1 MHAVDGVSFSI
12 GRGELVGLV
21 GESGSGKS
29 TVANCI
35 MRLVTPTDGTIRLK
49 GADITHLSRRAL
61 RPLRRD
67 MHMVF
72 QDPYSSLDPRMT
84 CGQIVGE
91 PLAVQGLARGRDLDA
106 QVVKLFDQ
114 VGLRDEL
121 RFRYPHEL
129 SGGQRQRVGLARALA
144 VSPALLVADE
154 PVSALDVSVQASILN
169 LLRDLQ
175 QELGFSCLFITH
187 DLATVEYLCDR
198 VAVMYLGKIV
208 ELAPT
213 AQLFADPKHP
223 YTQSLLSAAVVPDP
237 VVQRART
244 AHPARGRSPEPARAA
259 ERLPVPDALPA
270 RGTVGAAV
278 ARRGAAAPRHRR
290 RPPRRVPPRRP
301 AASARALP
309 ACRGHRVTF
318 TTRPELR
325 GTFGA
330 VASTHWLAT
339 QAGWRCSSAAA
350 TRSTPRAPPVSCFR
364 SSSRT

>member
-1 MHAVDGVSFSI
+1 MSEQPILEVEGLVKHFPVRGFGAKGVVHAVDDVSFTI

-29 TVANCI
+29 TVANCV
-35 MRLVTPTDGTIRLK
+35 MRLVTPTGGTIRLK
-49 GADITHLSRRAL
+49 GTDITHLSRRAL

-91 PLAVQGLARGRDLDA
+91 PIDVQGLAHSRDLDR

-144 VSPALLVADE
+144 LSPALLVADE

-175 QELGFSCLFITH
+175 QQLGFSCLFITH

-208 ELAPT
+208 EFAPT
-213 AQLFADPKHP
+213 AELFADPKHP

-237 VVQRART
+237 VAQR
-244 AHPARGRSPEPARAA
+244 E
-259 ERLPVPDALPA
+259 
-270 RGTVGAAV
+270 
-278 ARRGAAAPRHRR
+278 RR
-290 RPPRRVPPRRP
+290 RVVLEGDLPSPIEPPSGCRFRTRCPLEER
-301 AASARALP
+301 SAPQSHDEEPLLVDAGGGHLV
-309 ACRGHRVTF
+309 ACHLVSRGE
-318 TTRPELR
+318 RPELFR
-325 GTFGA
+325 
-330 VASTHWLAT
+330 
-339 QAGWRCSSAAA
+339 
-350 TRSTPRAPPVSCFR
+350 PVEVSG
-364 SSSRT
+364 

>member
-1 MHAVDGVSFSI
+1 MSGRPVLEVEGLVKHFPVRGFGAKGVVHAVDDVSFSV
-12 GRGELVGLV
+12 GHGELVGLV

-49 GADITHLSRRAL
+49 GTDITHLSRRAL

-91 PLAVQGLARGRDLDA
+91 PLDVQGLARRRDLDA
-106 QVVKLFDQ
+106 LVIKLFDQ

-144 VSPALLVADE
+144 LSPALLVADE

-213 AQLFADPKHP
+213 AKLFAEPKHP
-223 YTQSLLSAAVVPDP
+223 YTQSLLSAAAVPDP
-237 VVQRART
+237 VLQRARRRVVLEGDLPSALEPPT
-244 AHPARGRSPEPARAA
+244 GCRFRTRCPLEERSAPQSHEEEPPLLDTGDGHFVACHLVARGE
-259 ERLPVPDALPA
+259 
-270 RGTVGAAV
+270 
-278 ARRGAAAPRHRR
+278 
-290 RPPRRVPPRRP
+290 
-301 AASARALP
+301 
-309 ACRGHRVTF
+309 
-318 TTRPELR
+318 RPELFR
-325 GTFGA
+325 
-330 VASTHWLAT
+330 
-339 QAGWRCSSAAA
+339 
-350 TRSTPRAPPVSCFR
+350 PVEV
-364 SSSRT
+364 SR

>member
-1 MHAVDGVSFSI
+1 VSETPVLEVEGLVKHFPVRGFGAKGVVHAVDDVSFAI
-12 GRGELVGLV
+12 ERGELVGLV

-35 MRLVTPTDGTIRLK
+35 MRLVTPTDGSIRLK
-49 GADITHLSRRAL
+49 GTDITHLSRRAL

-91 PLAVQGLARGRDLDA
+91 PLDVQGLARGRDLDA
-106 QVVKLFDQ
+106 QVVKLFDH

-144 VSPALLVADE
+144 VSPPLLVADE

-213 AQLFADPKHP
+213 AELFADPKHP
-223 YTQSLLSAAVVPDP
+223 YTQSLLSAAAVPDP
-237 VVQRART
+237 VVQRARKRVVLEGDLPSPLDPPT
-244 AHPARGRSPEPARAA
+244 GCRFRTRCPLEERSAPQSHDEEPLLVDAGGGHLVACHLVARGEQ
-259 ERLPVPDALPA
+259 
-270 RGTVGAAV
+270 
-278 ARRGAAAPRHRR
+278 
-290 RPPRRVPPRRP
+290 
-301 AASARALP
+301 
-309 ACRGHRVTF
+309 
-318 TTRPELR
+318 PELFR
-325 GTFGA
+325 P
-330 VASTHWLAT
+330 V
-339 QAGWRCSSAAA
+339 QV
-350 TRSTPRAPPVSCFR
+350 TR
-364 SSSRT
+364 

>member
-1 MHAVDGVSFSI
+1 VSEPVLAVDGLVKHFPVRGLGATGVVHAVDDVSFTI
-12 GRGELVGLV
+12 GRGELLGLV

-29 TVANCI
+29 TVANCV
-35 MRLVTPTDGTIRLK
+35 MRLVAPTAGTIRLN
-49 GADITHLSRRAL
+49 GTDITRLSRRAL

-91 PLAVQGLARGRDLDA
+91 PLDVQGLARGRELDTRVA
-106 QVVKLFDQ
+106 ELFDR

-175 QELGFSCLFITH
+175 EDLGFSCLFITH

-213 AQLFADPKHP
+213 RELFAAPQHP

-237 VVQRART
+237 VEQRARSRVVLT
-244 AHPARGRSPEPARAA
+244 GDLPSPLQPPTGCRFRTRCPLEERSAPQSHEEEPPLLHVGDGHLVACHLVARGE
-259 ERLPVPDALPA
+259 VPQLF
-270 RGTVGAAV
+270 
-278 ARRGAAAPRHRR
+278 
-290 RPPRRVPPRRP
+290 RP
-301 AASARALP
+301 A
-309 ACRGHRVTF
+309 G
-318 TTRPELR
+318 
-325 GTFGA
+325 
-330 VASTHWLAT
+330 VA
-339 QAGWRCSSAAA
+339 G
-350 TRSTPRAPPVSCFR
+350 
-364 SSSRT
+364 